1 MSTKNE
7 ADRLEDICFRAARD
21 ETLTLDDLASV
32 HAAGWDH
39 DKLDSET
46 RRCRRVLTLQAESG
60 TSAERA
66 DLRRRLDE
74 AREILARRGPRID
87 DEIRALAEE
96 KATLEK
102 PVRDMTS
109 ELDRRELA
117 HGKLPEHAP
126 AHIHA
131 FVALARKSIRAR
143 FADVPEMENRCRMI
157 REISTLP
164 ASSEAAKLHCAGQK
178 ANVPTQIDDAGRVVL
193 IESRWREYVG
203 RLRSELPELEAR
215 LAERKA
221 AYESELAEAEKTLG
235 CYQR

>member
-1 MSTKNE
+1 M
-7 ADRLEDICFRAARD
+7 
-21 ETLTLDDLASV
+21 ASV

-39 DKLDSET
+39 EKLDGET

-60 TSAERA
+60 TSEERA

-74 AREILARRGPRID
+74 AREMLARRGPRID
-87 DEIRALAEE
+87 DEIRALSKE
-96 KATLEK
+96 KAALER
-102 PVRDMTS
+102 PVREIS
-109 ELDRRELA
+109 IELDRREVA
-117 HGKLPEHAP
+117 HRKLPEFAP

-131 FVALARKSIRAR
+131 FVSLARKSIRGKYR
-143 FADVPEMENRCRMI
+143 DVPEMENRCRMI

-164 ASSEAAKLHCAGQK
+164 ASSEAAKLHCAGAGQK

-203 RLRSELPELEAR
+203 RLRSELPALETK
-215 LAERKA
+215 LAERRA
-221 AYESELAEAEKTLG
+221 AYEAELAEAEKALG